1 MSSFETAMAL
11 GAVPEERLN
20 VQLDGHQLVVFFL
33 RAAGAGL
40 GEKRPVILM
49 TNGYDASVSD
59 MYFAMGRQAVARGY
73 HVVLIDGPG
82 QGALLIRDNL
92 PLIAD
97 WERVVRAVVDV
108 VVARPDIDPA
118 RIVQQG
124 WSLGGHLALRAATGE
139 PRLAAVVSDPPAW
152 SILASIAPAAAALG
166 LSKEAIAKL
175 PDISDADAATAEKA
189 MNANPR
195 VRWTIVQRSYWANG
209 ATDFKDWLRIIAH
222 FDLTGRSDNIRCPVL
237 GTFADHDPLAGSA
250 KDTLSRLKAPTT
262 LLTFS
267 SEQGAGGHQEMLNR
281 ALAETRI
288 LDWLDDTLR

>member
-1 MSSFETAMAL
+1 VGYASVGYKPIFGYPVDPRLSRAFETQMSSFERAMAL
-11 GAVPEERLN
+11 GAVPAERLN

-33 RAAGAGL
+33 RAAGAGP

-49 TNGYDASVSD
+49 TFGYDAIVSD

-73 HVVLIDGPG
+73 HVVLVDGPG

-92 PLIAD
+92 PLIPD

-108 VVARPDIDPA
+108 VVARPDIDEA

-175 PDISDADAATAEKA
+175 PEISDADAATAEKA
-189 MNANPR
+189 MNANPTATHWPA
-195 VRWTIVQRSYWANG
+195 VRRTRS
-209 ATDFKDWLRIIAH
+209 
-222 FDLTGRSDNIRCPVL
+222 
-237 GTFADHDPLAGSA
+237 AD
-250 KDTLSRLKAPTT
+250 SRPRR
-262 LLTFS
+262 
-267 SEQGAGGHQEMLNR
+267 HC
-281 ALAETRI
+281 
-288 LDWLDDTLR
+288 